1 VTGPGIRLRP
11 GARLETSNDS
21 RAALMLIDGTAISFD
36 RATLAVFENAQHV
49 TLERGAAYIDSGRAA
64 GAESAL
70 RVETAFG
77 AVRHLGTRFEVR
89 VAAASM
95 RVRVREGLVAVARG
109 ATR

>member
-1 VTGPGIRLRP
+1 
-11 GARLETSNDS
+11 
-21 RAALMLIDGTAISFD
+21 MLIDGTAISFD